1 MKYLK
6 ALLLVIIA
14 VFTFGSAMA
23 QVEVNARVGQQP
35 HYYHHHFHHRY
46 VRHHHY
52 YHHN

>member
-23 QVEVNARVGQQP
+23 QVAIQARVGDP
-35 HYYHHHFHHRY
+35 HYYHHHYYHHY
-46 VRHHHY
+46 RHHHY